1 MLMIEDS
8 IFCKIWNKNISIDFL
23 EKKKTVKMWS
33 RLVCGLGWNQSVLKP
48 PPSLISV
55 EAFHRAS
62 QPTSLYGSAD
72 QYLKGD
78 MPQLINILKVTIIS
92 ADQYFKGDYNVS
104 W

>member
-48 PPSLISV
+48 PPSLV
-55 EAFHRAS
+55 
-62 QPTSLYGSAD
+62 
-72 QYLKGD
+72 
-78 MPQLINILKVTIIS
+78 
-92 ADQYFKGDYNVS
+92 
-104 W
+104 